1 MTRPKVSRLP
11 GCCGCLSSIGG
22 WGRTMARLSWQSIG
36 GFCQVR
42 RALFCSIAHKISSKQ
57 PERLPYTLLPSPPSF
72 SSQWARN
79 LKKDKK
85 EDTRIFSVDDWSVF
99 SLVIS

>member
-1 MTRPKVSRLP
+1 
-11 GCCGCLSSIGG
+11 
-22 WGRTMARLSWQSIG
+22 MARLSWQSIG

-79 LKKDKK
+79 LKKDKNK
-85 EDTRIFSVDDWSVF
+85 TIVYSKLMTISQSDRISEQMS
-99 SLVIS
+99 